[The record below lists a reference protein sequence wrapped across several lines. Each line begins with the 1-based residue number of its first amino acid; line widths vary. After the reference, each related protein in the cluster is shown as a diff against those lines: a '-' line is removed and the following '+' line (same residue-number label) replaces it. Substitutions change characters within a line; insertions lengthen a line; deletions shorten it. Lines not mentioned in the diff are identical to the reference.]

1 MAESECEMKRNKKV
15 VVIIFVLLFYILAI
29 VETMNVNNVYTVQS
43 LLKDTAVLEK
53 LYFVVQI
60 ITGVGLI
67 LGAVIGVWQYYL
79 STKSEIIKQK
89 TEAVQKSIDLAEYY
103 RANIL
108 DLYEALNY
116 VYQETGMNKIIKS
129 INPDKMKEF
138 DEAEL
143 FNNLAPQQIEEIR
156 NINRSTDLI
165 NALMKM
171 EMVFGVDL
179 GIKSHM
185 RMKKNGEDEEIQI
198 NTSAVLR
205 RYGNCI
211 VSEVLNRLEYF
222 AMHFEHN
229 TADETV
235 VYQSLHQTYINLI
248 QLLYFEISCKNSKG
262 HKKYY
267 TNVIGL
273 YNKWFERYKNKRTN
287 STIKDRQSVT
297 KGTVVNK
304 LN

>member
-1 MAESECEMKRNKKV
+1 M
-15 VVIIFVLLFYILAI
+15 
-29 VETMNVNNVYTVQS
+29 
-43 LLKDTAVLEK
+43 
-53 LYFVVQI
+53 
-60 ITGVGLI
+60 
-67 LGAVIGVWQYYL
+67 
-79 STKSEIIKQK
+79 
-89 TEAVQKSIDLAEYY
+89 
-103 RANIL
+103 
-108 DLYEALNY
+108 YEALNY